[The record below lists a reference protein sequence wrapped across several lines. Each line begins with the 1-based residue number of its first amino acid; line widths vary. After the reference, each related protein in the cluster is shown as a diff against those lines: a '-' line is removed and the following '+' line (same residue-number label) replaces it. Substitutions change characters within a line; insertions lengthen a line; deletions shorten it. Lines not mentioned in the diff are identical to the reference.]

1 MSLDDLPPL
10 RESLEQHGLWANKAL
25 GQHFLLDLN
34 ITRRISRAAG
44 DLRGKPVLEVGP
56 GPGGLTRA
64 LLEGGADPLVV
75 IEKDARFLP
84 LLEPLVTW
92 SEGHLRIVHGDAL
105 EADEESLLALDGR
118 GGREADGVGDS
129 AAPPEQ
135 RSSHPLSHRASR
147 ADSSPIKGAQG
158 AGASVHII
166 SNLPYNVGTPLLVK
180 WLKAGAWRG
189 DMTLMFQKE
198 VAQRIVA
205 KAGDEAYG
213 RLAVLA
219 QARCNVRLE
228 FTVPARAFT
237 PAPKIASAIVR
248 LTDRSDPYPH
258 LDALERVTAA
268 AFGQRRKMLRSALK
282 TLTPDAEA
290 LLRAAGVEPT
300 ARAEEIDQAGF
311 RALTDAWRAIAA

>member
-1 MSLDDLPPL
+1 MNADDLPTL
-10 RESLEQHGLWANKAL
+10 RDELEAHGLWANKGL

-34 ITRRISRAAG
+34 ITRRIARTAG
-44 DLRGKPVLEVGP
+44 GIAGKPVIEVGP

-64 LLEGGADPLVV
+64 LLEAGADPLIV

-84 LLEPLVTW
+84 LLEPLVAW
-92 SEGHLRIVHGDAL
+92 SGGRLRIVQGDAL
-105 EADEESLLALDGR
+105 ETNEDALL
-118 GGREADGVGDS
+118 GGQQAGV
-129 AAPPEQ
+129 
-135 RSSHPLSHRASR
+135 
-147 ADSSPIKGAQG
+147 
-158 AGASVHII
+158 V

-205 KAGDEAYG
+205 KPGADAYG

-219 QARCNVRLE
+219 QARCEARLE
-228 FTVPARAFT
+228 FTVAARAFT
-237 PAPKIASAIVR
+237 PPPKIASAIVR
-248 LTDRSDPYPH
+248 LTDRADPYSH

-268 AFGQRRKMLRSALK
+268 AFGQRRKMLRSALRS
-282 TLTPDAEA
+282 LTPDAEA
-290 LLRAAGVEPT
+290 LLRDADLQPT

-311 RALTDAWRAIAA
+311 RRLADAWRGCST

>member
-1 MSLDDLPPL
+1 MNADELPTL
-10 RESLEQHGLWANKAL
+10 RDELEAQGLWANKGL

-34 ITRRISRAAG
+34 ITRRIARTAG
-44 DLRGKPVLEVGP
+44 DLAGKPVIEVGP

-64 LLEGGADPLVV
+64 LLEAGAHVIA

-84 LLEPLVTW
+84 LLEPLIEW
-92 SEGHLRIVHGDAL
+92 SEGRLRIVEGDAL
-105 EADEESLLALDGR
+105 KVDEE
-118 GGREADGVGDS
+118 
-129 AAPPEQ
+129 
-135 RSSHPLSHRASR
+135 PLVEGARAS
-147 ADSSPIKGAQG
+147 
-158 AGASVHII
+158 VI

-205 KAGDEAYG
+205 KPGSDAYG

-219 QARCNVRLE
+219 QARCETRLE

-237 PAPKIASAIVR
+237 PPPKIASAIVR
-248 LTDRSDPYPH
+248 LTDRANPYPH

-268 AFGQRRKMLRSALK
+268 AFGQRRKMLRSALRS
-282 TLTPDAEA
+282 LTPEPEP
-290 LLRAAGVEPT
+290 LLIAADIKPT

-311 RALTDAWRAIAA
+311 RRLTDAWLSADA